1 MGTPCA
7 SVLTQRPH
15 SARQPW
21 GAPLYMGGAMPQCRH
36 GNSPSLAD
44 LLQVTSRSP
53 QTSYNHL
60 PRKVGLRA
68 PRSPALRPWGAAPGA
83 APLGWVTS
91 PERRLLS
98 RATHAPAL
106 QSEAIVPQCKEENTH
121 EGSLHLVEDDPLE
134 DQGCLGVGGVLVLQ
148 PPPLLPE
155 RGQAVAAAAPLA
167 ASPRQARPT
176 YQKSSSRRQGKKA
189 ASRYTDSRFWKSLGF
204 CVENGY
210 MV

>member
-1 MGTPCA
+1 MCVCADTETSLCAAAMGG
-7 SVLTQRPH
+7 
-15 SARQPW
+15 SAVH
-21 GAPLYMGGAMPQCRH
+21 GGGGAMPQCRH

-60 PRKVGLRA
+60 PRKVGSRA

-91 PERRLLS
+91 PERRLSS

-106 QSEAIVPQCKEENTH
+106 QSEAIVTQCKEENTH